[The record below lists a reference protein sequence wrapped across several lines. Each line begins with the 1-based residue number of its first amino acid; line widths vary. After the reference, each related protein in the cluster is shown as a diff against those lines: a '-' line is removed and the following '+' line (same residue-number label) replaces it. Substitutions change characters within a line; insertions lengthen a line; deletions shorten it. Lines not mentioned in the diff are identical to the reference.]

1 MFLHKPNLKSQI
13 SLQNQINDDTCL
25 LLIPHVH
32 ESLDVRLMATILMF
46 GPSRPSFFGIF
57 NIYVMISSP
66 ISFFFVQ
73 SQFKV
78 IEMKSFKILKGIQ
91 RFQF

>member
-1 MFLHKPNLKSQI
+1 
-13 SLQNQINDDTCL
+13 
-25 LLIPHVH
+25 
-32 ESLDVRLMATILMF
+32 MATILMF
-46 GPSRPSFFGIF
+46 RPSRPSFFGIF

-78 IEMKSFKILKGIQ
+78 IEMKSFKILKEIQ